1 MPRGLDSADRKLLIA
16 AGALLVA
23 LLVASAI
30 VAPAQVPGSSSI
42 PSSYS
47 AAWDGSKAAFL
58 LLQELGYDVEHWERS
73 PQEITKDA
81 AKTVLILAE
90 PIEPPSE
97 DEQAA
102 LREFVL
108 QGGRVVTTGANAY
121 RYLPMGPTS
130 KQGDEFEEQKTFPA
144 LLPSPLVQGAPKITM
159 TAPAGWHPD
168 TPSQLVVYGDD
179 ETAVV
184 ITYRFGNGTVV
195 WWAAATPLIN
205 QTIREPGNMAF
216 FLNCVA
222 PPQGGRVLWD
232 EYFHGAHA
240 SLWTYFS
247 RTPLPAGLAQCGL
260 VFVAVIFTFSRR
272 QGPVRA
278 PATVTRLSPLEFVET
293 LGDLYHSAHA
303 GPAAVRIT
311 LQRFRF
317 MLTRQLGMAND
328 VSAEE
333 LARAAAQGIGWK
345 EQPLLDL
352 LQRAE
357 QAGRLAIVEDKESR
371 EIVQQLFDC
380 IAQLEVK
387 RVSKQETHPA

>member
-1 MPRGLDSADRKLLIA
+1 M
-16 AGALLVA
+16 
-23 LLVASAI
+23 
-30 VAPAQVPGSSSI
+30 
-42 PSSYS
+42 
-47 AAWDGSKAAFL
+47 
-58 LLQELGYDVEHWERS
+58 
-73 PQEITKDA
+73 
-81 AKTVLILAE
+81 
-90 PIEPPSE
+90 
-97 DEQAA
+97 
-102 LREFVL
+102 
-108 QGGRVVTTGANAY
+108 
-121 RYLPMGPTS
+121 
-130 KQGDEFEEQKTFPA
+130 
-144 LLPSPLVQGAPKITM
+144 
-159 TAPAGWHPD
+159 
-168 TPSQLVVYGDD
+168 
-179 ETAVV
+179 

-205 QTIREPGNMAF
+205 QTIREPGNLAF

-222 PPQGGRVLWD
+222 PPQGSRILWD

-303 GPAAVRIT
+303 GSAAVRIT
-311 LQRFRF
+311 LQRFRY
-317 MLTRQLGMAND
+317 MLTRQLGMASD

-345 EQPLLDL
+345 KQPLLDL

-357 QAGRLAIVEDKESR
+357 RTGRLAIVEDKESR

-380 IAQLEVK
+380 IARLEVK